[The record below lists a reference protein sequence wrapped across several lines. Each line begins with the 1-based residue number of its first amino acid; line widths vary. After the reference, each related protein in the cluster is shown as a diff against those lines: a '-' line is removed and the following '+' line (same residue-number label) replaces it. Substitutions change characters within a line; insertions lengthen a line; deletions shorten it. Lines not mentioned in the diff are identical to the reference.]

1 MVDVEEDDAKWEEQE
16 LEMDTL
22 KSIFVEEEL
31 NIKREKPYNFEILIH
46 SGNETEERD
55 FLKLKLIFDLPE
67 DYPNEIPY
75 FRIKNLTPDY
85 INNNALEAFEEEM
98 RERAN
103 ENIGQMMIFE
113 LADLLKE
120 KITTINET
128 VLEKLDKIE
137 EA

>member
-1 MVDVEEDDAKWEEQE
+1 MVDEDTKWEDQE

-22 KSIFVEEEL
+22 KSIFIEEEL
-31 NIKREKPYNFEILIH
+31 YVKREKPYNFEILIH
-46 SGNETEERD
+46 SNNETDERD

-67 DYPNEIPY
+67 SYPDEIPY
-75 FRIKNLTPDY
+75 FRIKNLSPEY
-85 INNNALEAFEEEM
+85 IDNNAIEKFEEEM

-103 ENIGQMMIFE
+103 ENLGQMMIFE

-120 KITTINET
+120 KITTINEI
-128 VLEKLDKIE
+128 VLSKIDKIE